1 MCGIAGYYS
10 ATGADKTTLLKMAN
24 AIAHRGPDAE
34 GTYIHE
40 SFGLAHRRLSIL
52 DLSSAAHQPMLSK
65 CGRYVMVYNG
75 EVYNYKELKKEFNL
89 TTQTTSDTE
98 VILEAFALVGP
109 EMVTKLNGM
118 FAIAILDKEE
128 NKLFLFRDRLGIK
141 PLYLYHQGVTLA
153 FASELKAIT
162 SSLNA
167 FPVRINNEAIPYFL
181 HLGCIPE
188 PMSIYKEVAKFPT
201 GHWAMFDGKE
211 LTTSCFWS
219 AKDKIKAD
227 VWADEVSAKEKLDE
241 LLTAS
246 VERRLIS
253 DVPFGTFLSG
263 GIDSSVVTALAQK
276 VSVKPINTF
285 SIGFEKSKYNEAHFA
300 KQVSNHLGT
309 EHHEFV
315 VTEKDALDLVLE
327 IVPQF
332 DEPFSDSSAIPTMLV
347 SKLARKSVTMTLS
360 GDGGDELFLGYG
372 AYVWAKRL
380 QNPLLAAL
388 RQPISGMLALGNDR
402 SRRVGKLLD
411 FDFKSSSQSH
421 TFSQEQNL
429 FSAKEIGAL
438 VKNTSD
444 STPLM
449 KDSFG
454 CSDSLNR
461 ILTSQ
466 EIQAFFDLNYY
477 LKDDLL
483 VKVDRSTMRYG
494 LETRVPLLD
503 HTVVEFALNLSPSLK
518 IKDGCSKYL
527 LKEVL
532 YQYVPKELFARPK
545 WGFSIPLSDWLQSDL
560 AFLIDEY
567 LNEKTISTAGLIHWD
582 AVFPL
587 VRKFRNGHHHL
598 YNRLWLLIIL
608 HQWHHNYVKSN

>member
-10 ATGADKTTLLKMAN
+10 ATGADKNTLLKMAN

-52 DLSSAAHQPMLSK
+52 DLSSASHQPMLSK
-65 CGRYVMVYNG
+65 CGRYIMVYNG
-75 EVYNYKELKKEFNL
+75 EVYNYKELKEELNL
-89 TTQTTSDTE
+89 TTQTSSDTE
-98 VILEAFALVGP
+98 VILEAFALMGP
-109 EMVTKLNGM
+109 AMVNKLNGM
-118 FAIAILDKEE
+118 FAIAILDRLE

-141 PLYLYHQGVTLA
+141 PLYVYQSAGTLA

-162 SSLNA
+162 SSCDT
-167 FPVRINNEAIPYFL
+167 FPVSLNNEAIPYFL
-181 HLGCIPE
+181 HLGYIPE
-188 PMSIYKEVAKFPT
+188 PMSIYNEVTKFPV
-201 GHWAMFDGKE
+201 GHWAVFDSKI

-227 VWADEVSAKEKLDE
+227 VWVDEASAKEKLDE

-246 VERRLIS
+246 VKRRLIS

-263 GIDSSVVTALAQK
+263 GIDSSIVTALAQK
-276 VSVKPINTF
+276 VSSKPINTF
-285 SIGFEKSKYNEAHFA
+285 SIGFEKAKYNEAHFA

-309 EHHEFV
+309 IHHEFT

-347 SKLARKSVTMTLS
+347 SKLARKHVTMTLS
-360 GDGGDELFLGYG
+360 GDGGDELFMGYG
-372 AYVWAKRL
+372 AYIWAERL

-388 RQPISGMLALGNDR
+388 RQPISGLLALGNDR
-402 SRRVGKLLD
+402 SRRVSKLLD
-411 FDFKSSSQSH
+411 FDFNSCSQSH

-429 FSAKEIGAL
+429 FSAKEIGEL
-438 VKNTSD
+438 VKNTSET
-444 STPLM
+444 TPLI
-449 KDSFG
+449 KNSFG
-454 CSDSLNR
+454 CNDSHDRKL
-461 ILTSQ
+461 SPQ

-503 HTVVEFALNLSPSLK
+503 HTVVEFAINLSPSLK

-532 YQYVPKELFARPK
+532 FNYVPKELFARPK

-567 LNEKTISTAGLIHWD
+567 LNEKSITTAGLVNWD
-582 AVFPL
+582 NVKSL
-587 VRKFRNGHHHL
+587 TMKFRNGHHYL

-608 HQWHHNYVKSN
+608 HQWHNNYAKTN